1 MCIAVPYRIVE
12 TSENGRAQI
21 EVGDSR
27 QEIIVD
33 MVPDVKVGDY
43 VLLYCGTAVTK
54 IEEAEALEVLSLFR
68 EMAEVAA
75 KEC

>member
-12 TSENGRAQI
+12 TNENGRAQI

>member
-1 MCIAVPYRIVE
+1 MCIAVPYKIIEV
-12 TSENGRAQI
+12 SENGRAQI
-21 EVGDSR
+21 ESGDSR
-27 QEIIVD
+27 QEIVVD

-43 VLLYCGTAVTK
+43 VLLYCGTAVAK